1 MAGLLDPGSSYNCRV
16 KMNNKDDDEFSE
28 EGIDDELD
36 LDLSEREKF
45 RRET

>member
-1 MAGLLDPGSSYNCRV
+1 
-16 KMNNKDDDEFSE
+16 MNNKDDDEFSE